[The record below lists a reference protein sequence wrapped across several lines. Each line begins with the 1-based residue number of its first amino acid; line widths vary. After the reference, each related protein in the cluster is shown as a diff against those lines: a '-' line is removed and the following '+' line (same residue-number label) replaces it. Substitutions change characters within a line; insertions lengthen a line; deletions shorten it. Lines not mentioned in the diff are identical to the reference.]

1 MYYLGAN
8 IDIYNLVTYEY
19 KSGGNRLKSMEY
31 ANGAKQTLIYDR
43 LGNVIGEKWT
53 HGNTNEAEYRYS
65 YDASQNLV
73 KTLDII
79 NKKMYNIN
87 RVGENVTSIEEYN
100 VGYINTTTYTV
111 YSPTLVGT
119 MYYSFDSDGKQF
131 RKKYIDA
138 DGNEHKYVFEYKD
151 EQNVAVQL
159 PTGVVS
165 HSKSDHLGR
174 KVFDELQLGK
184 GLMNRKFTYH
194 DGVISQAHLDN
205 DKQVSTPETTLVKKI
220 EFADGRTIE
229 YEYDDEERITKVTDS
244 IDGVYEYTYDAVGQL
259 LAETVNDVTVNTM
272 TYDKYGNIT
281 SKNGISYGYDTV
293 WKDRLVSYN
302 GYDISYKVDEIV
314 DELVEKKLN
323 GNPTSYL
330 GTSATWEKG
339 RQLKTFGANTYWYNK
354 DGIRI
359 KKQTATEIHE
369 YTLDGTNIIK
379 ETVTDTAN
387 CPKYTNEYL
396 YDLDGTVCGLKY
408 NGVAYYFYK
417 NLQGDVIAITDDT
430 GETVARYTYDAWGK
444 VLTVTDANGT
454 AIADIN
460 HIANINPFRYR
471 SYYYDTETGLYYLQS
486 RYYDPEVG
494 RFINADDSQAITVSS
509 NITCNLFVYCNN
521 SPVYDYDNLGNIGWN
536 TLLKVLNYILDFIIK
551 IARTAANM
559 SKEMEDIT
567 KSIKKAKNRGAS
579 NDWIKQLTKKKKAI
593 TSTKKLGIGKLS
605 IIVSL
610 LGVFLTVFPYLSYI
624 KKATNGIFLFAEFFV
639 EIVIEIFGLLSNG
652 MVSLV
657 CKFIPYAGFILGWAL
672 GIVVDIILDS
682 VFNTNRVNSIKHMYA
697 NRVKNTR
704 NWKEWISSLGPCIKA
719 AF

>member
-1 MYYLGAN
+1 M
-8 IDIYNLVTYEY
+8 
-19 KSGGNRLKSMEY
+19 
-31 ANGAKQTLIYDR
+31 
-43 LGNVIGEKWT
+43 
-53 HGNTNEAEYRYS
+53 
-65 YDASQNLV
+65 
-73 KTLDII
+73 
-79 NKKMYNIN
+79 
-87 RVGENVTSIEEYN
+87 
-100 VGYINTTTYTV
+100 
-111 YSPTLVGT
+111 
-119 MYYSFDSDGKQF
+119 
-131 RKKYIDA
+131 
-138 DGNEHKYVFEYKD
+138 
-151 EQNVAVQL
+151 
-159 PTGVVS
+159 
-165 HSKSDHLGR
+165 
-174 KVFDELQLGK
+174 
-184 GLMNRKFTYH
+184 
-194 DGVISQAHLDN
+194 
-205 DKQVSTPETTLVKKI
+205 
-220 EFADGRTIE
+220 
-229 YEYDDEERITKVTDS
+229 
-244 IDGVYEYTYDAVGQL
+244 
-259 LAETVNDVTVNTM
+259 
-272 TYDKYGNIT
+272 
-281 SKNGISYGYDTV
+281 
-293 WKDRLVSYN
+293 
-302 GYDISYKVDEIV
+302 
-314 DELVEKKLN
+314 
-323 GNPTSYL
+323 
-330 GTSATWEKG
+330 
-339 RQLKTFGANTYWYNK
+339 
-354 DGIRI
+354 
-359 KKQTATEIHE
+359 
-369 YTLDGTNIIK
+369 
-379 ETVTDTAN
+379 
-387 CPKYTNEYL
+387 
-396 YDLDGTVCGLKY
+396 
-408 NGVAYYFYK
+408 
-417 NLQGDVIAITDDT
+417 QGDVIAITDDAGT
-430 GETVARYTYDAWGK
+430 TIARYAYDAWGK

-454 AIADIN
+454 AITDIN

-471 SYYYDTETGLYYLQS
+471 SYYYDTDTELYYLQS

-579 NDWIKQLTKKKKAI
+579 NDWIKQLTEKKKAI

-657 CKFIPYAGFILGWAL
+657 CKFIPYAGLILGWAL